1 MANYIPKHEREAD
14 FKKLDTLILS
24 LEHKADS
31 KDLTVD
37 ALRKYQ
43 ESFNKFNDKYISDPT
58 FGPKDRGI
66 FKPLEFRALI
76 FLAQGDENMADRLL
90 REASD
95 LKHTDESWVSETA
108 KKWEANNATA
118 LADIDTENT
127 MQFSGKLEGWLA
139 LYTLSFFFAPLFLLF
154 DLFVSGPQFKNEI
167 SQISSTAIAS
177 DFQTVYNFGIFFDI
191 TALIF
196 LGILAFF
203 FFQKMRATKPIAIAF
218 HAFVFIGG
226 FITYWLMSDIATKYS
241 IDLESGSSI
250 LTLGSFIWPF
260 YWIFSKRVKA
270 TFVN

>member
-31 KDLTVD
+31 KELSVE

-95 LKHTDESWVSETA
+95 LKHSDEDWVSETA
-108 KKWEANNATA
+108 KKWEANNATT
-118 LADIDTENT
+118 LADINTENT
-127 MQFSGKLEGWLA
+127 RQFSGKLEGWLA
-139 LYTLSFFFAPLFLLF
+139 LYTLGFFFTPLLLLL
-154 DLFVSGPQFKNEI
+154 DLFSSLPSLKNELN
-167 SQISSTAIAS
+167 SAS
-177 DFQTVYNFGIFFDI
+177 YSVTNDFQSLINFAQFYDVV
-191 TALIF
+191 ALIF
-196 LGILAFF
+196 LGVLAYF
-203 FFQKMRATKPIAIAF
+203 FFQKMRTTRPLAIAF
-218 HAFVFIGG
+218 HGFILIGG
-226 FITYWLMSDIATKYS
+226 FIVFWMLDDLSRKYNV
-241 IDLESGSSI
+241 DLTSGNSI
-250 LTLGSFIWPF
+250 LAAGAFFWPF

-270 TFVN
+270 TFTN